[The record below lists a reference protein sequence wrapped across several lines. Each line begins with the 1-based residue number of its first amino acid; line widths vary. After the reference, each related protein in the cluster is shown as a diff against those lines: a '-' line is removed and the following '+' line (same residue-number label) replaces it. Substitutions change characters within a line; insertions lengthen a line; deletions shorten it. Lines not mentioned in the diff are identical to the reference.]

1 MGCVNERAVVVR
13 EVLGR
18 TDGVGRSSVLGCW
31 LPELRRRW
39 GGPSPLGDWGIMA
52 CVSE

>member
-1 MGCVNERAVVVR
+1 MGWVNERAVFVR

-18 TDGVGRSSVLGCW
+18 TDGEGKSSVSGCW

-39 GGPSPLGDWGIMA
+39 GVPSPLGDWGIM
-52 CVSE
+52 V

>member
-1 MGCVNERAVVVR
+1 MFVR

-18 TDGVGRSSVLGCW
+18 IEGVGRSSVVGSW

-39 GGPSPLGDWGIMA
+39 GGPSPLGDWGII
-52 CVSE
+52 VRTSERMR